1 MNQEKQRSREPLAL
15 LFPRSEDLRKF
26 KYTREREKT
35 RKVLVGAW
43 APRGFTNASYHVNYS
58 RKNFLLVP
66 IGSNATEI
74 ENLAFVFLAS
84 IIGLIATCVHKFLI
98 RRINAFLPPFERGA
112 AALNASLYNVVFVQQ
127 VNDTAAHCLY
137 RSVTAR
143 VIRMWR

>member
-1 MNQEKQRSREPLAL
+1 MSLLHSYSLA
-15 LFPRSEDLRKF
+15 RKI
-26 KYTREREKT
+26 YANSNIQEREKT
-35 RKVLVGAW
+35 RKVSVGAW
-43 APRGFTNASYHVNYS
+43 APRGFTDASYHVDYS

-66 IGSNATEI
+66 IRSNATEI

-112 AALNASLYNVVFVQQ
+112 AALNASLFYVFLRQ

-137 RSVTAR
+137 RSVTTR
-143 VIRMWR
+143 VIRVWR